1 MSNLAQQ
8 IVVPIRPDLQV
19 VEQRV
24 ADLDDGYT
32 RLANE
37 LLDAAMCSG
46 LPETELCILMAVWRK
61 TYGYNKKMDW
71 ISNEQLEEMIK
82 KHHTHCSTAKN
93 NLIRKKVLIQEGRRI
108 GMNKNVSEW
117 QTKNNG
123 FCKTLAKPAKKTL
136 AEVAKAPKQ
145 KLLNT
150 KDNNTKDKKD
160 NTNKPPIVPQESNPK
175 PKSKPK
181 AKPKTSLD
189 AASAEI
195 PEWLSRDTWL
205 SWVSYRKEI
214 GKTIKSAQTI
224 TQAINTLMKSREI
237 GYHPEEIINQSIAS
251 GWVGIFVPKQPKAP
265 TKHVTKSA
273 PENFSGKDYGQT
285 DIPAWAEQP

>member
-24 ADLDDGYT
+24 ADTDDGYT

-37 LLDAAMCSG
+37 LL
-46 LPETELCILMAVWRK
+46 EELIGANLTRNQAKVAFAVCRK
-61 TYGYNKKMDW
+61 TYGFNKKTDR
-71 ISNEQLEEMIK
+71 IADSQICQLTK
-82 KHHTHCSTAKN
+82 LPRQKVNKAKN
-93 NLIRKKVLIQEGRRI
+93 DLIAMKVLIKDGLAI
-108 GMNKNVSEW
+108 GPNKNLSEW
-117 QTKNNG
+117 EIPECHQESVNVTKTVTKSVT
-123 FCKTLAKPAKKTL
+123 KTVT
-136 AEVAKAPKQ
+136 EVSPKQ
-145 KLLNT
+145 GHT
-150 KDNNTKDKKD
+150 KDTNTKDKKD
-160 NTNKPPIVPQESNPK
+160 NINKPPIVPQESNPK
-175 PKSKPK
+175 PKAKPK
-181 AKPKTSLD
+181 ASLD

-214 GKTIKSAQTI
+214 SKTIKSSQTI
-224 TQAINTLMKSREI
+224 TQAINVLTKSREI
-237 GYHPEEIINQSIAS
+237 GYQPEEIINQSIAS

>member
-175 PKSKPK
+175 PK
-181 AKPKTSLD
+181 AKPKISLD

-195 PEWLSRDTWL
+195 PEWLSRETWL

-237 GYHPEEIINQSIAS
+237 GYQPEEIINQSIAS
-251 GWVGIFVPKQPKAP
+251 GWVGIFVPKQPKSP

-285 DIPAWAEQP
+285 DMPAWAEQP

>member
-24 ADLDDGYT
+24 ADTDDGYT

-37 LLDAAMCSG
+37 LL
-46 LPETELCILMAVWRK
+46 EELIGANLTRNQAKVAFAVCRK
-61 TYGYNKKMDW
+61 TYGFNKKTDR
-71 ISNEQLEEMIK
+71 IADSQICQLTK
-82 KHHTHCSTAKN
+82 LPRQKVNKAKN
-93 NLIRKKVLIQEGRRI
+93 DLIAMKVLIKDGLAI
-108 GMNKNVSEW
+108 GPNKNLSEW
-117 QTKNNG
+117 EIPECHQESVNVTKTVTKSVT
-123 FCKTLAKPAKKTL
+123 KTVT
-136 AEVAKAPKQ
+136 EVSPKQ
-145 KLLNT
+145 GHT
-150 KDNNTKDKKD
+150 KDTNTKDKKD
-160 NTNKPPIVPQESNPK
+160 NINKPPIVPQESNPK
-175 PKSKPK
+175 PKAKPK
-181 AKPKTSLD
+181 ASLD

-214 GKTIKSAQTI
+214 GKTIKSSQTI
-224 TQAINTLMKSREI
+224 TQAINVLTKSREI
-237 GYHPEEIINQSIAS
+237 GYQPEEIINQSIAS

>member
-24 ADLDDGYT
+24 ADTDDGYT

-37 LLDAAMCSG
+37 LL
-46 LPETELCILMAVWRK
+46 EELIGANLTRNQAKVAFAVCRK
-61 TYGYNKKMDW
+61 TYGFNKKTDR
-71 ISNEQLEEMIK
+71 IADSQICQLTK
-82 KHHTHCSTAKN
+82 LPRQKVNKAKN
-93 NLIRKKVLIQEGRRI
+93 DLIAMKVLIKDGLAI
-108 GMNKNVSEW
+108 GPNKNLSEW
-117 QTKNNG
+117 EIPECHQESVNVTKTVTKSVT
-123 FCKTLAKPAKKTL
+123 KTVT
-136 AEVAKAPKQ
+136 EVSPKQ
-145 KLLNT
+145 GHT
-150 KDNNTKDKKD
+150 KDTNTKDKKD
-160 NTNKPPIVPQESNPK
+160 NINKPPIVPQESNPK
-175 PKSKPK
+175 PK
-181 AKPKTSLD
+181 AKSKTSLD

-195 PEWLSRDTWL
+195 PEWLSRETWL

-214 GKTIKSAQTI
+214 GKTIKSSQTI
-224 TQAINTLMKSREI
+224 TQAINVLTKSREI
-237 GYHPEEIINQSIAS
+237 GYQPEEIINQSIAS